1 MAVVACFLSVGRKE
15 PQKQSDMKTLKTLF
29 LVLVAGIL
37 LAGCTKEYI
46 MPDVDTGLDMEMIDY
61 DVRSGQWQ
69 LGDGYYFVTLD
80 VPAITRQVVKYGNVQ
95 VSRCYPGS
103 TADQD
108 IWTPLPAMRV
118 EVTEGSDGGDY
129 FFTTYTDY
137 EWFAGAVNI
146 FVTTSDLYTE
156 DRPGDMSFRV
166 IITQ

>member
-37 LAGCTKEYI
+37 FAGCTKEYI
-46 MPDVDTGLDMEMIDY
+46 MPDVDAGLDMEMIDY

-118 EVTEGSDGGDY
+118 ESYLDGDTE
-129 FFTTYTDY
+129 FFYTTFTDY
-137 EWFAGAVNI
+137 EWSERTVDT
-146 FVTTSDLYTE
+146 FVTTSDLYAG

-166 IITQ
+166 YITQ